1 MSFRSRLFLAFLL
14 LLLVP
19 LGVLAIGVRR
29 EMERRVT
36 AEYRE
41 RVRSLAELV
50 RLDLARE
57 GEEIGRRLAAL
68 RRDLASDNRFRTAAV
83 QEDPAL
89 RTWQLDWAAAARG
102 PTGLDYLWLQDSAG
116 RVLSSG
122 HFRNEFDRVEPDLA
136 RLLGT
141 AGDTPALLR
150 ARTADSTML
159 VVARSDSFRVA
170 GRLYRLIGGKALDVA
185 TLAPAA
191 QARGLAVH
199 VRLPNQPSATGDS
212 LGVADAFGVRLVDT
226 REPGSTTADTARVT
240 VTQSLAP
247 LEELRRSVDAWFGAA
262 LAFTAGAA
270 VLVAL
275 WLSARVSRPL
285 RDLAEKTSR
294 LDLDRL
300 DVGFESDR
308 GDEIGTLARLLGA
321 MAARLRAS
329 AARLRDA
336 ERRATI
342 GDLARQV
349 NHDVK
354 NGLLPI
360 RHVLAHFDEIA
371 QQNPAALGRV
381 FAERRGTLESSVVYL
396 ETLARN
402 YARLSP
408 TAAPGT
414 CDLNAVVREVAAG
427 SGAPGQTRVE
437 LAQALPPAQADPVLV
452 RRILEN
458 LVRNGMESLD
468 GSGGGVTL
476 TTTAAEGGVRV
487 TVSDAGRG
495 MSKEELDRALEGFYS
510 TKPGGSGLGL
520 TIVRRLVQDVG
531 GRLRVETAPGS
542 GSRFIIELP
551 AARSRT

>member
-57 GEEIGRRLAAL
+57 GEEISRRLAAL
-68 RRDLASDNRFRTAAV
+68 RRDLASDNRFRTAAL

-89 RTWQLDWAAAARG
+89 RTWQLDWAAGARG

-136 RLLGT
+136 RLLGSA
-141 AGDTPALLR
+141 AGTPALLR

-159 VVARSDSFRVA
+159 VVARADSFRVA

-247 LEELRRSVDAWFGAA
+247 LEELRRSVDGWFGAA

-275 WLSARVSRPL
+275 
-285 RDLAEKTSR
+285 
-294 LDLDRL
+294 
-300 DVGFESDR
+300 
-308 GDEIGTLARLLGA
+308 
-321 MAARLRAS
+321 
-329 AARLRDA
+329 
-336 ERRATI
+336 
-342 GDLARQV
+342 
-349 NHDVK
+349 
-354 NGLLPI
+354 
-360 RHVLAHFDEIA
+360 
-371 QQNPAALGRV
+371 
-381 FAERRGTLESSVVYL
+381 
-396 ETLARN
+396 
-402 YARLSP
+402 
-408 TAAPGT
+408 
-414 CDLNAVVREVAAG
+414 
-427 SGAPGQTRVE
+427 
-437 LAQALPPAQADPVLV
+437 
-452 RRILEN
+452 
-458 LVRNGMESLD
+458 
-468 GSGGGVTL
+468 
-476 TTTAAEGGVRV
+476 
-487 TVSDAGRG
+487 
-495 MSKEELDRALEGFYS
+495 
-510 TKPGGSGLGL
+510 
-520 TIVRRLVQDVG
+520 
-531 GRLRVETAPGS
+531 
-542 GSRFIIELP
+542 
-551 AARSRT
+551 